1 MKSPKC
7 FRLILPALLCGLALL
22 SGCSGNNQPPT
33 YPTTGVVHFEGK
45 PMKGGGAISFVPV
58 SEQSGM
64 PAGGAIAEDGTFVMS
79 TYGEG
84 DGSVPGKF
92 RVTIMQT
99 TAAEPTMT
107 QNEDGSEPTMATEP
121 TVTVGP
127 EDTIPFTYAD
137 PLNTPLEIEVKAQDS
152 NELVIELQRQ

>member
-1 MKSPKC
+1 MNSIKRFDFFP
-7 FRLILPALLCGLALL
+7 FPVLLGFLVML
-22 SGCSGNNQPPT
+22 GCDGNNQVPT
-33 YPTTGVVHFEGK
+33 YVTTGVVHFEGK

-58 SEQSGM
+58 GKQTGM
-64 PAGGAIAEDGTFVMS
+64 PAGGSIAEDGTFVMS

-121 TVTVGP
+121 TVTVRP
-127 EDTIPFTYAD
+127 EDTIPLTYAD
-137 PLNTPLEIEVKAQDS
+137 PLNTPLEVEVMAQEN
-152 NELVIELQRQ
+152 NELTIELKRQ